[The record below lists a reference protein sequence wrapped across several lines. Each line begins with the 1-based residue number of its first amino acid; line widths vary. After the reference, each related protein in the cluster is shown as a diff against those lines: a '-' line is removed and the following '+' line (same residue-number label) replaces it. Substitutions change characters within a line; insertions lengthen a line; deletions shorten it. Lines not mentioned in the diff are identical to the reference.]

1 MKKEFLNLGQK
12 LLYLGIVRLKFEKN
26 LLLHLKQPRIFQNIK
41 FHAEL
46 KILKLGPKLL
56 VFQAAI

>member
-1 MKKEFLNLGQK
+1 MKKESLNLGQK
-12 LLYLGIVRLKFEKN
+12 LLYLGTVRLKFEKK

-41 FHAEL
+41 FQCEL

-56 VFQAAI
+56 VF

>member
-1 MKKEFLNLGQK
+1 MKKESLNLGHK
-12 LLYLGIVRLKFEKN
+12 LLYLGIVRLKFEKK

-56 VFQAAI
+56 VF